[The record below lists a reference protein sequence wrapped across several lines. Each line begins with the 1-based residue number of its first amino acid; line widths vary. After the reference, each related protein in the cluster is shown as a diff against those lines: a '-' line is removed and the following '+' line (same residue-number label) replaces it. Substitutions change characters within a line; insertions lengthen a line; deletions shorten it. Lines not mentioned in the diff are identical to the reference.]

1 MSATHILINSIGEIA
16 LLLWGIHMVQSG
28 VTRVF
33 GTDLRRALGRG
44 LSTRFRAF
52 LAGLGVTAALQ
63 SSTATAL
70 MAMSLVGVGAVEL
83 VPALAVMLG
92 ANVGTTLIVQ
102 VLSFDITLVFPV
114 LIAVG
119 VFAFR
124 RGRGTRF
131 QDLGRVAIGARADAA
146 LAAPS
151 RRGDRAERAFRRP
164 FAIFWR
170 R

>member
-1 MSATHILINSIGEIA
+1 MTATHLLINIVGEIA

-33 GTDLRRALGRG
+33 GTDLRHILGRS
-44 LSTRFRAF
+44 LKTRLHAF
-52 LAGLGVTAALQ
+52 LVGAGVTAALQ

-70 MAMSLVGVGAVEL
+70 MATSFVGAGAVEL

-102 VLSFDITLVFPV
+102 VLSFDVALIFPV
-114 LIAVG
+114 LIAAG

-124 RGRGTRF
+124 YGRGTRF
-131 QDLGRVAIGARADAA
+131 QDL
-146 LAAPS
+146 
-151 RRGDRAERAFRRP
+151 
-164 FAIFWR
+164 
-170 R
+170 